1 MTRIASSREA
11 FTAGMLD
18 LAAQDRRVVLVSA
31 DSVKALRATPFEERY
46 PERLYEAGIAEQN
59 AVGLAAGMA
68 SCGLIPYV
76 ATYAGFITMRAC
88 EQMRTFVA
96 YPHLNVKLVGLNG
109 GIFCG
114 EREGVTHQFFE
125 DLGIVR
131 SIPGIAIVVPA
142 DASQVRKATR
152 AVAQVDGPAYLRI
165 GSGREPVV
173 FEDDEPFEFG
183 KARVL
188 VDKGSDVAL
197 FANGFVLSRVLSACT
212 QLEQQGIGA
221 TVVEVH
227 TLKPLDVELIA
238 QVLQKTG
245 SAVTVEDHNIIGGL
259 GSAIAEVIAEQV
271 PVPLVRVGLQD
282 VFPESGEAEALLD
295 CYGMGV
301 ENVVQAATQALAK
314 KERQHRGKQGR

>member
-1 MTRIASSREA
+1 MSKIASSREA

-46 PERLYEAGIAEQN
+46 PERLFEVGIAEQN

-68 SCGLIPYV
+68 ACGLIPYV
-76 ATYAGFITMRAC
+76 GTYAGFITMRAC

-96 YPHLNVKLVGLNG
+96 YPQMNVKLVGLNG
-109 GIFCG
+109 GIYCG

-131 SIPGIAIVVPA
+131 SIPGIAIVAPA
-142 DASQVRKATR
+142 DAGQVRKATR
-152 AVAQVDGPAYLRI
+152 AIAQVDGPVYLRI

-173 FEDDEPFEFG
+173 FDDDVPFEFG
-183 KARVL
+183 KARIL
-188 VDKGSDVAL
+188 VDEGDDVAI
-197 FANGFVLSRVLSACT
+197 FANGFVLSRVLRAADALSAD
-212 QLEQQGIGA
+212 GVRV

-227 TLKPLDVELIA
+227 TLKPLDVRTIVG
-238 QVLQKTG
+238 VLDEARA
-245 SAVTVEDHNIIGGL
+245 AVTVEDHNVIGGL
-259 GSAIAEVIAEQV
+259 GSAIAEVIAEHV
-271 PVPLVRVGLQD
+271 PAPLVRVGLQD

-301 ENVVQAATQALAK
+301 DDVVRAAKEALAK
-314 KERQHRGKQGR
+314 KR

>member
-18 LAAQDRRVVLVSA
+18 LAELDRRVVLVSA
-31 DSVKALRATPFEERY
+31 DSVKALRASTFEDRY
-46 PERLYEAGIAEQN
+46 PERLFEAGIAEQN

-109 GIFCG
+109 GIYCG

-125 DLGIVR
+125 DVGIVR
-131 SIPGIAIVVPA
+131 SIPGIAIVVPG

-152 AVAQVDGPAYLRI
+152 AISQVDGPVYLRI

-173 FEDDEPFEFG
+173 FDDDEPFEFG
-183 KARVL
+183 KARIL
-188 VDKGSDVAL
+188 ADKGNDVAI
-197 FANGFVLSRVLSACT
+197 FANGFVLNRVLSAAGK
-212 QLEQQGIGA
+212 LEQQGIGA

-227 TLKPLDVELIA
+227 TVKPLDIELVA

-259 GSAIAEVIAEQV
+259 GSAIAEVIAERV
-271 PVPLVRVGLQD
+271 PVPLVRVGLKD

-295 CYGMGV
+295 CYGVGV
-301 ENVVQAATQALAK
+301 DDVVQAARRALARK
-314 KERQHRGKQGR
+314 GQHPRGKYGR